1 MLYVRVP
8 RDRIGVLI
16 GKHGEVKRKIEE
28 ETGVRL
34 IIDSES
40 GEVTIDDS
48 GADPDKALRALNVVK
63 AIARGFSPERAFRL
77 LQDGVYLEIIDIRD
91 FAGKSRNRR
100 IRLRGRVIG
109 RKGRS
114 RKTIEEMSG
123 AYVSVYGDTVAII
136 GDPLQIDLASRAVE
150 KLLQGSKHST
160 AYRYIERR
168 KRELEFM
175 ELEGG

>member
-1 MLYVRVP
+1 M
-8 RDRIGVLI
+8 
-16 GKHGEVKRKIEE
+16 
-28 ETGVRL
+28 
-34 IIDSES
+34 
-40 GEVTIDDS
+40 
-48 GADPDKALRALNVVK
+48 VK

>member
-1 MLYVRVP
+1 MRVP

-100 IRLRGRVIG
+100 IIG